1 MKKILIAL
9 YFTLIFG
16 FSYGQVNDYQKIF
29 TPEGIKKIDEKI
41 NEIEEQ
47 RKIKIFV
54 NSYKDGEKLSLAQ
67 PEKIIIL
74 ALNKTDDGA
83 MELEL
88 DFTRDIYVEEYSED
102 IDMAIENSES
112 LLEAGEYTEYILSI
126 LDEVDK
132 ILYNVELDSDV
143 NEIKE
148 SFEKENQ
155 KFIYGITSSSIL
167 KIGGLITAIGII
179 GLLLF
184 ELLQKRKRNSSY
196 ISQNSIR
203 KKKIYSKR

>member
-1 MKKILIAL
+1 MKKILFAL
-9 YFTLIFG
+9 CFSFIFG
-16 FSYGQVNDYQKIF
+16 FSYGKVNDYENIF

-41 NEIEEQ
+41 NEIEDQ

-54 NSYKDGEKLSLAQ
+54 NSYSEGEKLSVAQ

-74 ALNKTDDGA
+74 SLNKASDGA

-102 IDMAIENSES
+102 IDMAIENSET
-112 LLEAGEYTEYILSI
+112 LLEAGEYAEYILSI

-143 NEIKE
+143 NEIRE
-148 SFEKENQ
+148 SFEKKNQ
-155 KFIYGITSSSIL
+155 SFISRITSTSIL
-167 KIGGLITAIGII
+167 KIGGIITGFGII
-179 GLLLF
+179 GLLIF
-184 ELLQKRKRNSSY
+184 ELLLKKKRNSSY
-196 ISQNSIR
+196 KNQNNAQ